1 MSQKPEKS
9 TQKAADPAYDR
20 RDFMEGPQGRSLRI
34 LAEYLD
40 PQQRFRRERVHD
52 TVVFFG
58 SARIAPRDVAEWEL
72 QEAQHNAKVQQTK
85 EAHLALEAA
94 KHRLKMSRYYED
106 ARELAKLLTQ
116 WSMSLQENRARFV
129 ICSGG
134 GPGIMEAANRGA
146 SEAGGRTVGLGITLP
161 MEQLPNGYITHSLN
175 FQFHYFFMRKY
186 WFAYLG
192 KALVVF
198 PGGFGTLDEL
208 FEILTL
214 IQTGKII
221 KKVVVL
227 LYGRKYWERV
237 LNLET
242 LVEEGMVNAA
252 DLELLQYADTPEE
265 AFEKVRDGL
274 EAYYIKPMREAAQQ
288 ASRQAARGPLREAMP
303 DPERDAAIESE
314 AARKPS
320 P

>member
-1 MSQKPEKS
+1 MAQKPPKS

-20 RDFMEGPQGRSLRI
+20 RDFIEGPPGRVLRI
-34 LAEYLD
+34 LAEYME

-52 TVVFFG
+52 IVVFFG
-58 SARIAPRDVAEWEL
+58 SARIVSRDAAEWEL
-72 QEAQHNAKVQQTK
+72 QDAQHTVKRTQTK
-85 EAHLALEAA
+85 QARAALEAA
-94 KHRLKMSRYYED
+94 KHKMKMSRYYEE
-106 ARELAKLLTQ
+106 ARELAHRLTA
-116 WSMSLQENRARFV
+116 WSMALAESRARFV

-161 MEQLPNGYITHSLN
+161 NEQLPNGYITESLN

-214 IQTGKII
+214 IQTGKIV
-221 KKVVVL
+221 KKMVVL
-227 LYGRKYWERV
+227 MYGRQYWERV
-237 LNLET
+237 LNLQT
-242 LVEEGMVNAA
+242 LVDEGMINAE
-252 DLELLQYADTPEE
+252 DLDLFEFADTPEE
-265 AFEKVRDGL
+265 AFEKVKGGL
-274 EAYYIKPMREAAQQ
+274 EKYYLQSPAKLKDTAPVADSLAADPP
-288 ASRQAARGPLREAMP
+288 AVDGP
-303 DPERDAAIESE
+303 DAGNL
-314 AARKPS
+314 
-320 P
+320 